1 MKLKGKVALITG
13 ASRGIGR
20 GIAEVF
26 ADEGADVA
34 VNYVASDQKAEE
46 VADAIRKK
54 GRRAIT
60 VKADVATRKDVEPM
74 IDKVWKELGPL
85 DMLVNNAGIETIVP
99 FLELTDEQW
108 TRLVDVNLRGAWLCS
123 QVFCR
128 RAIAEGRKGSI
139 VNIGSIQAAKVLP
152 GRTHYAPTKLGL
164 EALTR
169 NMSAEVTPQG
179 IRVNCVHPGLIDT
192 DMTEWVMKS
201 PDILP
206 LVLAQISLGRAGEPR
221 EIGTVAA
228 FFASD
233 EASYLTGQS
242 DSRRRRLGRQ
252 MSSVRLIDLSMEVY
266 QGMMTYPN
274 VAKPVIVEMETYSQM
289 AKSVGTDQYGVNE
302 ITNHCMIVTGDHI
315 GTHIDSWG
323 HVNPDAPRAE
333 GIPIE
338 YCYGDGVVLDLTH
351 MKPGDEI
358 TPGRHRRG
366 GAEARR
372 LPHQAARHRAAA
384 HRCGEKAD
392 REGLPDRPS
401 GDDEGSRSLRPRS
414 RRQGDGHRCHRVRST
429 GGQDVRAAQV
439 LGGAPRDARARV
451 LPPRE
456 HVQPARDSRAVS
468 LIHRQR
474 AAREMAR
481 RLGRSRSGGRD
492 CSGITAWPRSTI
504 SFGWTA
510 KLRS

>member
-34 VNYVASDQKAEE
+34 VNYVASDKKAEE
-46 VADAIRKK
+46 VAQAIRAK
-54 GRRAIT
+54 GRHAIT
-60 VKADVATRKDVEPM
+60 VKGDVATRKDVEPM
-74 IDKVWKELGPL
+74 IDKVWKELGPM
-85 DMLVNNAGIETIVP
+85 DVLVNNAGIETIVP

-128 RAIAEGRKGSI
+128 RAIKEGRKGSI

-169 NMSAEVTPQG
+169 NMSAEMTPQG

-242 DSRRRRLGRQ
+242 
-252 MSSVRLIDLSMEVY
+252 I
-266 QGMMTYPN
+266 
-274 VAKPVIVEMETYSQM
+274 
-289 AKSVGTDQYGVNE
+289 
-302 ITNHCMIVTGDHI
+302 
-315 GTHIDSWG
+315 
-323 HVNPDAPRAE
+323 HVDGGWE
-333 GIPIE
+333 G
-338 YCYGDGVVLDLTH
+338 
-351 MKPGDEI
+351 K
-358 TPGRHRRG
+358 
-366 GAEARR
+366 
-372 LPHQAARHRAAA
+372 
-384 HRCGEKAD
+384 
-392 REGLPDRPS
+392 
-401 GDDEGSRSLRPRS
+401 
-414 RRQGDGHRCHRVRST
+414 
-429 GGQDVRAAQV
+429 
-439 LGGAPRDARARV
+439 
-451 LPPRE
+451 
-456 HVQPARDSRAVS
+456 
-468 LIHRQR
+468 
-474 AAREMAR
+474 
-481 RLGRSRSGGRD
+481 
-492 CSGITAWPRSTI
+492 
-504 SFGWTA
+504 
-510 KLRS
+510 